1 MAKKTGKDT
10 TEEKIMIAARKVF
23 LSKGYAAS
31 RTRDIAEEAG
41 INLALLNYYF
51 KSKEKL
57 FDIIML
63 ENLKHY
69 AGGIMHVVNDE
80 ATTIDRKIELIV
92 DQYITNLIAMPD
104 LPIFVLSELRN
115 HPQKFIK
122 IVQGD
127 KKLSDSVFVKQ
138 YLQLVKNK
146 KAVKMHPMHLFANI
160 IGLSVFPFVTAPVL
174 KGIGN
179 VTQEQFLDLMA
190 ERKKMIPKWI
200 SMMIYN
206 K

>member
-1 MAKKTGKDT
+1 MAKKIKDT
-10 TEEKIMIAARKVF
+10 TEEKIMTAARKVF
-23 LSKGYAAS
+23 LSKGYAAA

-63 ENLKHY
+63 ENLKHFI
-69 AGGIMHVVNDE
+69 GGILHVVNDE
-80 ATTIDRKIELIV
+80 ETAFDEKIKLIV
-92 DQYITNLIAMPD
+92 DQYISNLSATPD

-115 HPQKFIK
+115 HPQKFVKLINA
-122 IVQGD
+122 D
-127 KKLSDSVFVKQ
+127 KKLADSVFVKQ
-138 YLQLVKNK
+138 YLQLVKIK
-146 KAVKMHPMHLFANI
+146 KAVKMHPLHLFANI

-174 KGIGN
+174 KVIAN
-179 VTQEQFLDLMA
+179 TTQPEFIALMQ